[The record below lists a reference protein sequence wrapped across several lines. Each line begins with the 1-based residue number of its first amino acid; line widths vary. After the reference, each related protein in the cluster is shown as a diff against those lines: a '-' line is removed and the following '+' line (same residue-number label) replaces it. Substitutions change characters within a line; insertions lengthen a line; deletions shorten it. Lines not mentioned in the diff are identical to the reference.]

1 MTKRIF
7 IFLILLLALRSSTLL
22 TQASEDFEKEL
33 ENLGKNFEQFLE
45 DLRSLPESEEF
56 EKLEKELERLAEQM
70 KRSGKSAREEIQ
82 KELLPR
88 LKKELEELRKRLRE
102 FGREKELGPL
112 ETQMENIGEI

>member
-33 ENLGKNFEQFLE
+33 ENLGKNFEQLLE
-45 DLRSLPESEEF
+45 DLRSLPQSEEF

-112 ETQMENIGEI
+112 ETQMENIGVL